1 MGVMK
6 SHAEIQR
13 AYRSRLKQQNPELLR
28 MHDREKWRRQ
38 CLKRRSQR
46 TLHNNTESGSTQ
58 SHNAA
63 SKHRD
68 IRYYD
73 NGNISRHVVSELYP
87 VDVNENNDITD
98 LNVERSVKYPIYDL
112 LRWIENVEVD
122 DNVKYRFLKYM
133 YSEKGTSIESSLNY
147 NDGRA
152 GANASFAQPNTV
164 TSQRERNSTHDLQ
177 EWRSNVWTPGQVQ
190 PHCTNHESITKPI
203 PIGSSSSTSGVYDK
217 LLHKRKRYETVGRQ
231 IIPIR
236 RKSGNKRRHKS
247 SKKITKKTPKKECRK
262 NNKAN
267 NNSKT
272 KYDCKRS

>member
-1 MGVMK
+1 MH
-6 SHAEIQR
+6 SNAESDN
-13 AYRSRLKQQNPELLR
+13 YL
-28 MHDREKWRRQ
+28 
-38 CLKRRSQR
+38 
-46 TLHNNTESGSTQ
+46 Q
-58 SHNAA
+58 SHNMPM
-63 SKHRD
+63 KHQE
-68 IRYYD
+68 IRNYD
-73 NGNISRHVVSELYP
+73 TGNTSNEQFP
-87 VDVNENNDITD
+87 VDVNEDISKD
-98 LNVERSVKYPIYDL
+98 SAELAVKYPIHDL
-112 LRWIENVEVD
+112 LRWLENVEVD

-177 EWRSNVWTPGQVQ
+177 EWRSNVWTPDQVQ
-190 PHCTNHESITKPI
+190 LHCTNHESTTKPI

-217 LLHKRKRYETVGRQ
+217 LLHKRKRYETVERQ

-247 SKKITKKTPKKECRK
+247 SKKITKKTPKKECGK
-262 NNKAN
+262 NNKA

>member
-38 CLKRRSQR
+38 CLKRRSQ
-46 TLHNNTESGSTQ
+46 LKSHENTESESKQ
-58 SHNAA
+58 SHNAIT
-63 SKHRD
+63 KPRD
-68 IRYYD
+68 NRYYD
-73 NGNISRHVVSELYP
+73 NGNTSRHVGSELYP
-87 VDVNENNDITD
+87 VDVNENSNIND
-98 LNVERSVKYPIYDL
+98 LNAERSVKYPIHDL

-203 PIGSSSSTSGVYDK
+203 PIGSSSTSGVYDK
-217 LLHKRKRYETVGRQ
+217 LLHKRKRSENVGRQ

-236 RKSGNKRRHKS
+236 LKSGNKRRHKS

-262 NNKAN
+262 T
-267 NNSKT
+267 T
-272 KYDCKRS
+272 KQTTTAKNET